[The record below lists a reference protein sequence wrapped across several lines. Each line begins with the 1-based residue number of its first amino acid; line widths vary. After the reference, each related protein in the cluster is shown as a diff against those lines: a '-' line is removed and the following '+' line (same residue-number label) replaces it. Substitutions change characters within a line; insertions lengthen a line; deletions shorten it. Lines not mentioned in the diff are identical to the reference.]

1 MAHLLASI
9 YETFIHIHIH
19 YLRTVF
25 HLCAGYC
32 HGFVVLF
39 RRYKSQKFLTSC
51 HIASLAH
58 VHKVEFGG
66 DAQRLQSGE
75 GHHGLYLGHL
85 ARRVVLCHLG
95 YGGYMRG
102 RSAAATA
109 YHVHQSCLEH
119 GLHMRHH
126 SGGCLI
132 IFAHLVGQSGIGIH
146 AHCHRRYGRKFFHP
160 TAHTFGA
167 KSAIQTNHQR
177 SSMLHTRQGCCH
189 GLSAEHS
196 PALGERERY
205 GTLHNAL
212 IFCLILLLG
221 CKHGFKVQCVET
233 GLKKQEIHSAVHQ
246 SAYLVLHRH
255 THFRPIG
262 TSRCGIVNI
271 GRNRQTAVRRTDA
284 ACHPTLHTG
293 MLCHPLIGSATSQL
307 GSGASKRIA
316 MLLKPIIGKRNGI
329 RIKAIGLYHIGT
341 CIEVGTMYARY
352 HVGTRQRQNVVASTH
367 RHALAPQRLI
377 AKILFSET
385 RTLNHRA
392 KAPIEHQYPPRQ
404 RFTQSGYSL
413 ISLTFFHRLFILDV
427 QK

>member
-39 RRYKSQKFLTSC
+39 RRYKSQKFLTSR

-58 VHKVEFGG
+58 VHKVEFGR

-85 ARRVVLCHLG
+85 ARRVVLCHLS

-102 RSAAATA
+102 RGAAATA
-109 YHVHQSCLEH
+109 YHIHQSCLEH

-167 KSAIQTNHQR
+167 KSAI
-177 SSMLHTRQGCCH
+177 
-189 GLSAEHS
+189 
-196 PALGERERY
+196 
-205 GTLHNAL
+205 
-212 IFCLILLLG
+212 
-221 CKHGFKVQCVET
+221 
-233 GLKKQEIHSAVHQ
+233 
-246 SAYLVLHRH
+246 
-255 THFRPIG
+255 
-262 TSRCGIVNI
+262 
-271 GRNRQTAVRRTDA
+271 
-284 ACHPTLHTG
+284 
-293 MLCHPLIGSATSQL
+293 
-307 GSGASKRIA
+307 
-316 MLLKPIIGKRNGI
+316 
-329 RIKAIGLYHIGT
+329 
-341 CIEVGTMYARY
+341 
-352 HVGTRQRQNVVASTH
+352 
-367 RHALAPQRLI
+367 
-377 AKILFSET
+377 
-385 RTLNHRA
+385 
-392 KAPIEHQYPPRQ
+392 
-404 RFTQSGYSL
+404 
-413 ISLTFFHRLFILDV
+413 
-427 QK
+427 